1 MIVYGKNV
9 YSSLRNDPDS
19 IETVYVLQ
27 GLKDAKLLKSI
38 QKSNLKVEYCNRA
51 KLDKIANST
60 HHNGVAL
67 KVSEIETYSIEELVR
82 RAKKPGLLVALDGIQ
97 DPHNVGAILRTCDCT
112 GVDGVILTKHNSC
125 GLTPSVVKA
134 STGAAYTV
142 PVSIVTNL
150 SQTLRNLKQEGY
162 WVVGTDGSGKD
173 LYNKIDYN
181 MNVALVIGSEG
192 EGMSRLVKEECDFI
206 VKMPMKGHINSLNAS
221 VAAGIMI
228 FNILD
233 KRGE

>member
-1 MIVYGKNV
+1 MSDIIYGKN
-9 YSSLRNDPDS
+9 SFIEALRSDRIKEALVTKDCQYIKDLEKKNIKYKIVDKKKLDILS
-19 IETVYVLQ
+19 KNGNHQGCLAYTKEYKLATVKSMMKKEKGLVVLLD
-27 GLKDAKLLKSI
+27 GLKD
-38 QKSNLKVEYCNRA
+38 
-51 KLDKIANST
+51 
-60 HHNGVAL
+60 
-67 KVSEIETYSIEELVR
+67 
-82 RAKKPGLLVALDGIQ
+82 
-97 DPHNVGAILRTCDCT
+97 PHNLGAIIRTCECA
-112 GVDGVILTKHNSC
+112 GADGLVYKKHNSVHLNDTVAKVAC
-125 GLTPSVVKA
+125 GALEYVKVA
-134 STGAAYTV
+134 E
-142 PVSIVTNL
+142 VTNMVN
-150 SQTLRNLKQEGY
+150 TIKELKDNGY

>member
-1 MIVYGKNV
+1 MVNTIK
-9 YSSLRNDPDS
+9 
-19 IETVYVLQ
+19 E
-27 GLKDAKLLKSI
+27 LKD
-38 QKSNLKVEYCNRA
+38 N
-51 KLDKIANST
+51 
-60 HHNGVAL
+60 
-67 KVSEIETYSIEELVR
+67 
-82 RAKKPGLLVALDGIQ
+82 
-97 DPHNVGAILRTCDCT
+97 
-112 GVDGVILTKHNSC
+112 
-125 GLTPSVVKA
+125 
-134 STGAAYTV
+134 
-142 PVSIVTNL
+142 
-150 SQTLRNLKQEGY
+150 GY
-162 WVVGTDGSGKD
+162 WVVGTDGSGND